1 MSTNTETT
9 TTATITTTTP
19 VSQDPEFQVP
29 EDTVLTTTQDAES
42 QSPITRVIVIAIDHS
57 THSQQAFY
65 WALKNFLRKE
75 NDLVVLVNVRSIPT
89 VPGPYGKLPGP
100 YAAIGASYMDFSEVV
115 TSLEEQHRLNSHAL
129 LQEFAS
135 KLKAQNV
142 PIAMKGDAR
151 DEIVRKV
158 AELNADALVIGSRGL
173 GALRRTLLGSVS
185 DYCSHNCHCSVII
198 VKERVDQKDQKQ

>member
-1 MSTNTETT
+1 MSNNTETT
-9 TTATITTTTP
+9 TATSTTQ
-19 VSQDPEFQVP
+19 VSESTVP

-42 QSPITRVIVIAIDHS
+42 KSPITRVVVIAIDHS

-89 VPGPYGKLPGP
+89 VPGPY
-100 YAAIGASYMDFSEVV
+100 AAIGASYMDFSEVV
-115 TSLEEQHRLNSHAL
+115 TSLEEQHRLSSHSL
-129 LQEFAS
+129 LQDFAS
-135 KLKAQNV
+135 KLKAQNFACKA
-142 PIAMKGDAR
+142 IAMKGDAR

-173 GALRRTLLGSVS
+173 GALKRTLLGSVS
-185 DYCSHNCHCSVII
+185 DYCSHNCHCTVII
-198 VKERVDQKDQKQ
+198 VKERVEQKQ